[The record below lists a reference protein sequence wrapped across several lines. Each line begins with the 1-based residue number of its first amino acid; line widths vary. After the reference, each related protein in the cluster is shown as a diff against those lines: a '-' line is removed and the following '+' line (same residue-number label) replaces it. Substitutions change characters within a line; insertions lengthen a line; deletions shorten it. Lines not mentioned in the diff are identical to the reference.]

1 MRSIPVLEQSQVA
14 EARRRTAAVAASVGF
29 EDGDAG
35 RAALVATELATNLL
49 KHAGGGEVLVGSF
62 EDEAGAG
69 IDLLS
74 LDRGPGMAD
83 LLASQE
89 DGRSTAG
96 SSGTGLGAIR
106 RQSERF
112 ELVSWP
118 GKGTV
123 VLARL
128 RRGRAADPPPAAFS
142 WGGLAVP
149 LEGEEACGDAWCAHP
164 LGEGGDG
171 LLMLVDGLG
180 HGPMAAAAAHAALG
194 LFNRR
199 DERDPIV
206 LLERLHA
213 ALRPTRGAAVS
224 LARVDADREA
234 VVFAGVG
241 NVAGVV
247 ASPHA
252 AAQASASR
260 KMVSHNGT
268 VGHVMRRVQTF
279 DYPLPRGGLVV
290 LASDGIATSWS
301 LDAYPG
307 LIEAHPLIVAA
318 VILRDFRRPR
328 DDSSV
333 LVARSRPPG

>member
-29 EDGDAG
+29 DDGDAG

-49 KHAGGGEVLVGSF
+49 KHAGGGEMLVGAF

-69 IDLLS
+69 VDVLS
-74 LDRGPGMAD
+74 LDKGPGMAD
-83 LLASQE
+83 LRASQE

-128 RRGRAADPPPAAFS
+128 RRGRAADPAPAAFS

-149 LEGEEACGDAWCAHP
+149 LEGEEACGDAWCARA
-164 LGEGGDG
+164 LGDEGDG
-171 LLMLVDGLG
+171 FLMLVDGLG

-194 LFNRR
+194 LFDRR
-199 DERDPIV
+199 DERDPVV

-213 ALRPTRGAAVS
+213 ALRPTRGAAIS
-224 LARVDADREA
+224 LARVDADA
-234 VVFAGVG
+234 DTVVFAGVG
-241 NVAGVV
+241 NVAGVL
-247 ASPHA
+247 ASPTGG
-252 AAQASASR
+252 R
-260 KMVSHNGT
+260 RMISHNGT
-268 VGHVMRRVQTF
+268 VGHVMRRVQAF
-279 DYPLPRGGLVV
+279 DHPLPRGGLVV

-301 LDAYPG
+301 LDGYPG

-328 DDSSV
+328 DDAAV
-333 LVARSRPPG
+333 LVARSRPPA